1 MYVLVRSSK
10 KMLSHVSQCL
20 WFIKKEGGGER
31 MKRSQHTSCIEAYAR
46 TQPAIVP
53 LSDPVPSRPQF
64 GNEKKKKKRKERRM
78 TEKRTRLQCCRMQR
92 SQENE
97 ARQNL
102 HRHRRHLAT
111 ALDLHAAARLPRQLS
126 ASCFCSFHER
136 PKTPRCLH
144 DTMLYSVRHSL
155 TELIRESVLVSSKG
169 TYIYVCVCVYVCI
182 DTIHIR
188 IPT

>member
-20 WFIKKEGGGER
+20 WFIKKEGKKKECKGHSTSRVLKRTLE
-31 MKRSQHTSCIEAYAR
+31 RSQQLFHSVI
-46 TQPAIVP
+46 
-53 LSDPVPSRPQF
+53 PSRPAHNF
-64 GNEKKKKKRKERRM
+64 EIRRRRRRGKKEERKKKKK
-78 TEKRTRLQCCRMQR
+78 EKRTRLQCCRMQC

-111 ALDLHAAARLPRQLS
+111 ALDLHAAARLLRQLS

-144 DTMLYSVRHSL
+144 ATMLYCVRYSL
-155 TELIRESVLVSSKG
+155 TELIRESVLVSSKVYSVLI
-169 TYIYVCVCVYVCI
+169 YICIRVCI
-182 DTIHIR
+182 DT
-188 IPT
+188 